1 MIPGLEPV
9 PLRELQALGSVR
21 DWDFE
26 GQLEDLPSLTPV
38 RGTICAEHR
47 GNILEVSGSASTIVC
62 LCCDRCLNQF
72 NRELST
78 GANELIWLGD
88 AEAATEMAEAGLDP
102 SSLDGLVECLDPRG
116 NFEPERWIFEQLS
129 LQMPAVNF
137 CGDGCPGMPQPAT
150 RQPAVTKKP
159 GVDPRWQA
167 LLSLRFDPDEESEV
181 TFD

>member
-1 MIPGLEPV
+1 M
-9 PLRELQALGSVR
+9 
-21 DWDFE
+21 
-26 GQLEDLPSLTPV
+26 
-38 RGTICAEHR
+38 
-47 GNILEVSGSASTIVC
+47 
-62 LCCDRCLNQF
+62 NQF

-78 GANELIWLGD
+78 VANELIWLGD
-88 AEAATEMAEAGLDP
+88 AEAATEMVDAGLDP

-116 NFEPERWIFEQLS
+116 SFEPERWIFEQLS

-159 GVDPRWQA
+159 GVDPRWQT